1 VPLVGKKAY
10 NHDSTLYT
18 FGLPEGKS
26 LSLPVCACVLMRGF
40 DAKGEVAVRP
50 YTPTSSNEVLG
61 SFDLLVKVYEQGVV
75 SKWLDGLEI
84 GAPVG
89 FKHIPFNIKAQYPF
103 GLRAITMLAG
113 GTGITPMYQA
123 LQLLAKADDKT
134 EVTLLYGNKSPE
146 DILLKDELAAL
157 EAQSEGRIKVVHVVG
172 TSPDQAPI
180 EGWEGEL
187 GWVDKAKVE
196 KYAAK
201 PADDVAFFVCGL
213 PVMYDVFCGPR
224 DEKELKEGT
233 VLHQLGYTT
242 DMVHKF

>member
-1 VPLVGKKAY
+1 MGKKAY

-113 GTGITPMYQA
+113 GTGIGVV
-123 LQLLAKADDKT
+123 ADCR
-134 EVTLLYGNKSPE
+134 
-146 DILLKDELAAL
+146 
-157 EAQSEGRIKVVHVVG
+157 GRRR
-172 TSPDQAPI
+172 S
-180 EGWEGEL
+180 
-187 GWVDKAKVE
+187 
-196 KYAAK
+196 
-201 PADDVAFFVCGL
+201 C
-213 PVMYDVFCGPR
+213 R
-224 DEKELKEGT
+224 
-233 VLHQLGYTT
+233 
-242 DMVHKF
+242 